1 MTASPLV
8 SVVIPTYN
16 HAHFLRTSLGSVVN
30 QTFTDWEAIV
40 VNNYST
46 DDTESVVRSF
56 NDPRI
61 TLVNFRNNGVIAAG
75 RNEGIRVGRGEFI
88 AFLDSDDEWK
98 PEKLQKC
105 VEALSGG
112 ADLVCHAE
120 RWVGGDR
127 PERVVQYGPAEKSSW
142 RGLLLDQNR
151 VSTSATVVRRSCV
164 EQVGFFDESTEFIT
178 AEDYDMWMN
187 LARLGCRFEFLP
199 DVLGEYRRHEGNASG
214 SILRH
219 LAAEK
224 AVVQK
229 HLAMD
234 DTISARQRR
243 ARLAKC
249 LYTAGRGFQ
258 ASGKRLQAA
267 SMLSRAAI
275 GNPFHLRT
283 YAALGLLLVPG
294 RHS

>member
-1 MTASPLV
+1 MTTSPLV
-8 SVVIPTYN
+8 SVVVPTYN
-16 HAHFLRTSLGSVVN
+16 HAHFLRSSLGSVVN

-46 DDTESVVRSF
+46 DDTEAVVQSF
-56 NDPRI
+56 NDERI
-61 TLVNFRNNGVIAAG
+61 RLVNFRNHGVIAAG
-75 RNEGIRVGRGEFI
+75 RNEGIRLSRGVFV
-88 AFLDSDDEWK
+88 AFLDSDDNWHS
-98 PEKLQKC
+98 EKLEKSIQ
-105 VEALSGG
+105 ALRGG
-112 ADLVCHAE
+112 VDLVCHAE
-120 RWVGGDR
+120 KWVGGDR

-151 VSTSATVVRRSCV
+151 VSTSATVVRRSCL
-164 EQVGFFDESTEFIT
+164 EKAGLFDESAEFVT
-178 AEDYDMWMN
+178 AEDYEMWMK
-187 LARLGCRFEFLP
+187 LARLGCTFQFLP

-219 LAAEK
+219 LAAEQ

-229 HLAMD
+229 HLALD
-234 DTISARQRR
+234 NTISRWQRR

-258 ASGKRLQAA
+258 ASGKRLNAA
-267 SMLSRAAI
+267 SMLARAAA
-275 GNPFHLRT
+275 GNPLHLRT
-283 YAALGLLLVPG
+283 YIALGLLLVPG

>member
-1 MTASPLV
+1 MTRSPLV

-16 HAHFLRTSLGSVVN
+16 HAHFLRSSLGSVVN

-46 DDTESVVRSF
+46 DDTESVVHSF
-56 NDPRI
+56 NDERI
-61 TLVNFRNNGVIAAG
+61 TLVNFRNHGVIAAG
-75 RNEGIRVGRGEFI
+75 RNEGIRLSRGEFV
-88 AFLDSDDEWK
+88 AFLDSDDEWH
-98 PEKLQKC
+98 PHKLEKC
-105 VEALSGG
+105 VEALRDG

-120 RWVGGDR
+120 KWVGGDR
-127 PERVVQYGPAEKSSW
+127 PERVVEYGPASKTSW

-151 VSTSATVVRRSCV
+151 ISTSATVVRRSCL
-164 EQVGFFDESTEFIT
+164 EQAGLFDESTEFIT
-178 AEDYDMWMN
+178 AEDYEMWMK
-187 LARLGCRFEFLP
+187 LARLGCKFVFLS

-219 LAAEK
+219 LAAER

-229 HLAMD
+229 HLALD
-234 DTISARQRR
+234 DSISRWQRR

-258 ASGKRLQAA
+258 SGGKRLEAA
-267 SMLSRAAI
+267 SMLVRAAV
-275 GNPFHLRT
+275 GNPLHLRT
-283 YAALGLLLVPG
+283 YLALGLLLIPG

>member
-1 MTASPLV
+1 MTTSPLV

-16 HAHFLRTSLGSVVN
+16 HAHFLRSSLGSVVN
-30 QTFTDWEAIV
+30 QTFGDWEVVV

-46 DDTESVVRSF
+46 DDTESVVQSF
-56 NDPRI
+56 NDERI
-61 TLVNFRNNGVIAAG
+61 TLVNFLNHGVIAAG
-75 RNEGIRVGRGEFI
+75 RNEGIRLSRGEFV
-88 AFLDSDDEWK
+88 AFLDSDDEWQ
-98 PEKLQKC
+98 PEKLEKC
-105 VEALSGG
+105 IHALRAG

-151 VSTSATVVRRSCV
+151 VSTSATVVRRSCL
-164 EQVGFFDESTEFIT
+164 ERAGLFDESAEFIT
-178 AEDYDMWMN
+178 AEDYEMWMK
-187 LARLGCRFEFLP
+187 LARLGCTFQFLP

-219 LAAEK
+219 LAAEQ

-229 HLAMD
+229 HLALD
-234 DTISARQRR
+234 DTISRWQRR

-258 ASGKRLQAA
+258 ASGKRLKAA
-267 SMLSRAAI
+267 SMLARAAV
-275 GNPFHLRT
+275 GNPLHLRT

>member
-1 MTASPLV
+1 MTTSPLV

-16 HAHFLRTSLGSVVN
+16 HAHFLRSSLGSVVS
-30 QTFTDWEAIV
+30 QTFTNWEAIV
-40 VNNYST
+40 VNNFST
-46 DDTESVVRSF
+46 DDTESVVNSF

-61 TLVNFRNNGVIAAG
+61 TLINFPNHGVIAAG

-88 AFLDSDDEWK
+88 AFLDSDDEWH
-98 PEKLQKC
+98 PEKLKKC
-105 VEALSGG
+105 VDALNGG

-120 RWVGGDR
+120 KWVGGDR
-127 PERVVQYGPAEKSSW
+127 PERVVQYGPTEKSSW

-164 EQVGFFDESTEFIT
+164 EQVGLFDESAEFIT
-178 AEDYDMWMN
+178 AEDYEMWMK
-187 LARLGCRFEFLP
+187 LARLGCKFEFLR

-229 HLAMD
+229 HLALD
-234 DTISARQRR
+234 DTISVWQRR

-267 SMLSRAAI
+267 SLLAQAAI
-275 GNPFHLRT
+275 GNPLHLRT
-283 YAALGLLLVPG
+283 YVALGLLIVPG
-294 RHS
+294 RHF

>member
-1 MTASPLV
+1 MSAQPLV

-16 HAHFLRTSLGSVVN
+16 HAHFLRTSLGSVVG
-30 QTFTDWEAIV
+30 QTFTNWEAIV
-40 VNNYST
+40 VNNFST
-46 DDTESVVRSF
+46 DETEAVVASF
-56 NDPRI
+56 EDDRI
-61 TLVNFRNNGVIAAG
+61 TLVNFHNHGVIAAG
-75 RNEGIRVGRGEFI
+75 RNEGIRRSRGEFV
-88 AFLDSDDEWK
+88 AFLDSDDQWHAA
-98 PEKLQKC
+98 KLERC
-105 VEALSGG
+105 VDALRRG

-120 RWVGGDR
+120 KWVGGDR

-151 VSTSATVVRRSCV
+151 ISTSATVVRRSCL
-164 EQVGFFDESTEFIT
+164 EQVGLFDESTEFIT
-178 AEDYDMWMN
+178 AEDYEMWMK
-187 LARLGCRFEFLP
+187 LARLGCTFHFLD

-219 LAAEK
+219 LAAER

-229 HLAMD
+229 HLALD
-234 DTISARQRR
+234 PTIPSRQRK

-258 ASGKRLQAA
+258 ASGQRLQAA
-267 SMLSRAAI
+267 SMLTRAAL
-275 GNPFHLRT
+275 GNPLHLRT
-283 YAALGLLLVPG
+283 YLALGLLLVPG

>member
-1 MTASPLV
+1 MTTTPLV

-16 HAHFLRTSLGSVVN
+16 HAHFLRSSLGSVVN

-46 DDTESVVRSF
+46 DETESVVKSL
-56 NDPRI
+56 NDERI
-61 TLVNFRNNGVIAAG
+61 RLVNFHNHGVIAAG
-75 RNEGIRVGRGEFI
+75 RNEGIRLSRGEFV
-88 AFLDSDDEWK
+88 AFLDSDDEWHVQ
-98 PEKLQKC
+98 KLEKC
-105 VEALSGG
+105 VVALRSG

-120 RWVGGDR
+120 KWVGGDR
-127 PERVVQYGPAEKSSW
+127 PERVVQYGPASKSSW
-142 RGLLLDQNR
+142 RCLLLDQNR

-164 EQVGFFDESTEFIT
+164 EKAELFDESAEFIT
-178 AEDYDMWMN
+178 AEDYEMWMK

-199 DVLGEYRRHEGNASG
+199 EVLGEYRRHESNASG

-219 LAAEK
+219 LAAEQ
-224 AVVQK
+224 AVVRK
-229 HLAMD
+229 HLALD
-234 DTISARQRR
+234 ESISGWQRR

-258 ASGKRLQAA
+258 AAGRRLDAA
-267 SMLSRAAI
+267 SMLARALV
-275 GNPFHLRT
+275 GNPLHLRT
-283 YAALGLLLVPG
+283 YLALGLLLVPG